1 MEKVG
6 GSSPGADLDGFRDDS
21 AVSLPESISPR
32 LLGAGQKTG
41 YLGLPT
47 GSGDSVRDTFRHIG
61 TGLGSQIC
69 RTAAG
74 QLQDMLFRE
83 IYVTVKTIVFSRISN
98 QESFF
103 KHEKS
108 TQGIKWENF
117 VEPLFGEKIW
127 FSRCRTKPKSVL
139 QNHDLSCSRPLV
151 SCRRYKPSQ
160 EPALVL
166 RFGPGHPGTSVFF

>member
-1 MEKVG
+1 MTFPDTLELTSGLK
-6 GSSPGADLDGFRDDS
+6 S
-21 AVSLPESISPR
+21 
-32 LLGAGQKTG
+32 AGQ
-41 YLGLPT
+41 P
-47 GSGDSVRDTFRHIG
+47 
-61 TGLGSQIC
+61 
-69 RTAAG
+69 
-74 QLQDMLFRE
+74 QDRVFHE

-98 QESFF
+98 QESFL

-117 VEPLFGEKIW
+117 VEPLFGEFFW

-151 SCRRYKPSQ
+151 SCNRYKPSQ

-166 RFGPGHPGTSVFF
+166 RFGPGHPGTTTEPIGVIRAPGKVGKSVFCRTAAGHIP